1 MKKFNLF
8 LFSLIF
14 ATIFVSCTNPL
25 LNPSSGGESKNSY
38 NIRCSIAQEFDDSN
52 KVRTAF
58 PSATG
63 ETFSYKVYLNC
74 GSESF
79 SQDVQAYDGTDFS
92 IKVPHKGLW
101 ELRVYGAIHGDP
113 VSSTQYILK
122 SEKIYYLNVTDET
135 PSPFQKIIVKP
146 VMTSGV
152 TTGTID
158 LQAEW
163 DADTG
168 IFEAECICP
177 ELSSFTVT
185 NNGTSVSLN
194 ADSVPSGSYTVDFDF
209 YKVEGEARIL
219 KYNVTEIINV
229 YDGFTTDTWV
239 KHGDDE
245 HLVVS
250 GTPATT
256 TFKVTGDLVKK
267 FLLSS
272 IYVDS
277 NVAADAIQTGSFVA
291 PFKTFD
297 QAWALVGNNFN
308 NENMASCTI
317 YLRGD
322 STEHKVSAGTST
334 YNIRASKKLTVK
346 SWDASSPAVLVSEGS
361 DTFFTVLNNGTLVLD
376 NIVVDG
382 NNTVRTNLANGITDS
397 GSVALIN
404 TTIRNF
410 NFDDF
415 DHAIN
420 VASTGCLSISGKTV
434 IIDNILNS
442 NGNKQ
447 NVYIDHQ
454 AVLKVEGITSD
465 SRIGISVPS
474 TVEGGTAQNPNS
486 SKHAVFTSGFGPFNS
501 LVKTDEVFIS
511 DAGYY
516 PAVDPSTG
524 EAALY
529 ASGGRI
535 VKNGYDMIEIKCLK
549 SKIVNPTS
557 ANVSGRTVLFNLY
570 NNTTGEDL
578 TSEATWNFTVKYLGA
593 DLPETTYWTSRP
605 NSVVFKENLG
615 YDIYSIAATA
625 TVDGLSYTTT
635 HDVEVCQINSVASL
649 GETAPTA
656 TAASPVTLSVST
668 QAELK
673 QISDWTRDQKH
684 LENVT
689 IILEKD
695 IECTNYQSIG
705 AVSGEAYS
713 SDDKYFSG
721 IFDGNGHTI
730 TIKNFDN
737 TDESSK
743 ALFIGNRDN
752 SEVKNLILE
761 GTIKSTKSYT
771 CGFIMA
777 PRGNAK
783 ITNCINRMNITST
796 TYAVAGFV
804 SGGYTNSIVIR
815 NCRNEGNITGSSS
828 VAGFYAAALVAG
840 GTIDK
845 CVNTG
850 NIKGS
855 STNSSKIGGILD
867 SGSIS
872 ISNCIN
878 KGTISNGSIIG
889 GIAGQSYGQTGYG
902 YIKNCLN
909 TGLVESSK
917 ENIGGICGIAGR
929 NMDGWKISKIQ
940 NCVNLGPV
948 SCNSPTATSVGNII
962 GLKYD
967 NNEYTIK
974 NNFYLDQ
981 NSYKG
986 IGGTDDDLSSGIETT
1001 AFIQTKASCV
1011 AYVPNS
1017 AYGASSKDVVDMLNI
1032 WIKSASGGNDS
1043 SFKTYVKWV
1052 YKTDS
1057 SGKAYPYLTEVE

>member
-1 MKKFNLF
+1 MMKKFNIF
-8 LFSLIF
+8 LFSMIF
-14 ATIFVSCTNPL
+14 ITIFVSCTNPL

-158 LQAEW
+158 LQVEW

-168 IFEAECICP
+168 ITDAECVCP
-177 ELSSFTVT
+177 AIEALDGYNFQRYTNKAVLEVT
-185 NNGTSVSLN
+185 
-194 ADSVPSGSYTVDFDF
+194 DVPSGSYTVDFNF

-219 KYNVTEIINV
+219 KYNATETINV

-297 QAWALVGNNFN
+297 QAWALVDNNFN

-322 STEHKVSAGTST
+322 STEHKVPATSS
-334 YNIRASKKLTVK
+334 YSVAASKKLTIK

-361 DTFFTVLNNGTLVLD
+361 NTFFTVSDNGTLVLD
-376 NIVVDG
+376 NVVIDG
-382 NNTVRTNLANGITDS
+382 NNVDRVNTVYGIDNS
-397 GSVALIN
+397 GSVDLIN

-410 NFDDF
+410 KISSVRYT
-415 DHAIN
+415 IN
-420 VASTGCLSISGKTV
+420 VGATGSLSVSGKTV
-434 IIDNILNS
+434 IIDNVSKN
-442 NGNKQ
+442 NGNKR
-447 NVYIDHQ
+447 NIYIPTG
-454 AVLKVEGITSD
+454 AVLTVKGITSD

-474 TVEGGTAQNPNS
+474 AIGGNPS
-486 SKHAVFTSGFGPFNS
+486 PDTKSPVVFTSGYVAFNS

-511 DAGYY
+511 DQDNY

-557 ANVSGRTVLFNLY
+557 ANKSGRTVLFNLY

-593 DLPETTYWTSRP
+593 DLPKTTYWTSSS
-605 NSVVFKENLG
+605 NSVVFEENLG
-615 YDIYSIAATA
+615 YDIYNIAATA

-673 QISDWTRDQKH
+673 KISDWTRDQKH

-705 AVSGEAYS
+705 AFEEGGELADSYTT
-713 SDDKYFSG
+713 FNG
-721 IFDGNGHTI
+721 TLDGNGHTI
-730 TIKNFDN
+730 TIKSFD
-737 TDESSK
+737 TSSK
-743 ALFIGNRDN
+743 ALIAGT
-752 SEVKNLILE
+752 SGAVIKNLILA
-761 GTIKSTKSYT
+761 GDILTNKNYV
-771 CGFIMA
+771 CGFVLT
-777 PRGNAK
+777 PNDE
-783 ITNCINRMNITST
+783 T
-796 TYAVAGFV
+796 V
-804 SGGYTNSIVIR
+804 
-815 NCRNEGNITGSSS
+815 
-828 VAGFYAAALVAG
+828 
-840 GTIDK
+840 
-845 CVNTG
+845 
-850 NIKGS
+850 
-855 STNSSKIGGILD
+855 
-867 SGSIS
+867 

-878 KGTISNGSIIG
+878 KLNIESTGHSIYGFTATGQTSDLSIERCRNEGNLTGTRNVAGIGNTNVVGGSIVSCVNTGKITGTTSVGGIISSSSLNVLNCINRGEVTGSESVG
-889 GIAGQSYGQTGYG
+889 GIAGNISTRINTSNGK
-902 YIKNCLN
+902 IVNCLN
-909 TGLVESSK
+909 VGLVTASTGK
-917 ENIGGICGIAGR
+917 VGGIVGVAGST
-929 NMDGWKISKIQ
+929 NNSFKKAVLQ

-948 SCNSPTATSVGNII
+948 FCTKTDATSVGNII
-962 GLKYD
+962 GSKYD
-967 NNEYTIK
+967 DNEYTIK

-986 IGGTDDDLSSGIETT
+986 IGGTDDDLSTGFETT

-1057 SGKAYPYLTEVE
+1057 SGKAYPYLAEVK